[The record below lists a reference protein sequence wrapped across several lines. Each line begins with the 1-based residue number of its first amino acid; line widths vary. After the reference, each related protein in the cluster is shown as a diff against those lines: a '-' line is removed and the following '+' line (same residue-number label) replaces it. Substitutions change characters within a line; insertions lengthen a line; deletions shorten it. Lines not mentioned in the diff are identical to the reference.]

1 MSFMSEKTIQINLK
15 EYTDTMNTLES
26 YRNKLSEFEN
36 NQKKVLL
43 VTEQHTFDHIQGAKA
58 VDVLTRKLE
67 FIHLEEAKDLM
78 KKDIFNEIEK
88 KYIKQIENSN
98 REILKLKGDIELSKS
113 HSQFQI
119 EQINNLRIQIDKTT
133 NEYNK
138 LQESYK
144 QQMNEKDD
152 SFKGNILRLKDEFTN
167 KTMEREIV
175 KDKDGTIQNLQS
187 ANQLLNQQ
195 LQYFDNNLKQIS
207 EDYNKLKN
215 NIEKNWILRLFRKIH
230 II

>member
-1 MSFMSEKTIQINLK
+1 MSEKTIQINLK

-67 FIHLEEAKDLM
+67 FVHLEEVKDLM